1 MLCKGRV
8 FCSWAIL
15 VEPFNDSGTTLK
27 KFEDCVEFFPNGFP
41 DPLYEDGDD
50 WINDPDEYP
59 ESTSYTGGNS

>member
-27 KFEDCVEFFPNGFP
+27 KFEDCVELFPRHFSSMKYVGWVVVGVGE
-41 DPLYEDGDD
+41 LGVAVAQVVVYGL
-50 WINDPDEYP
+50 
-59 ESTSYTGGNS
+59 